1 MPRPTE
7 KCTRKIFPGLLVLK
21 VSAWFPKSEPYL
33 CMQRE
38 ILRKFKNVLKEF
50 FSMSDQDGEEDIGR
64 VKTPRDNQVLG
75 IVLRKEG
82 GGKYRVYCT
91 DGNKRICRIPGSKK
105 RGLWV
110 KRDSV
115 VLIEPWDI
123 QGDEKGDIVESY
135 SQAQTEWLE
144 DRDYL
149 DEISEFL

>member
-1 MPRPTE
+1 MP
-7 KCTRKIFPGLLVLK
+7 
-21 VSAWFPKSEPYL
+21 
-33 CMQRE
+33 
-38 ILRKFKNVLKEF
+38 
-50 FSMSDQDGEEDIGR
+50 DQEDGEEDIGR

-91 DGNKRICRIPGSKK
+91 DDKKRICRIPGSKK

>member
-1 MPRPTE
+1 MSNENGEQQEARRVRRP
-7 KCTRKIFPGLLVLK
+7 
-21 VSAWFPKSEPYL
+21 
-33 CMQRE
+33 
-38 ILRKFKNVLKEF
+38 
-50 FSMSDQDGEEDIGR
+50 ED
-64 VKTPRDNQVLG
+64 DEVLG

-115 VLIEPWDI
+115 VLVDPWDI

-135 SQAQTEWLE
+135 SNAETRLLE
-144 DRDYL
+144 DKGYL
-149 DEISEFL
+149 DNIKEFL